1 MTKCPKCGK
10 FIEKLVLYGKQ
21 TQKFR
26 VFLSEGKLQYEWIWS
41 SDYLEEEEYCCPECK
56 EQLFKSDEEALAFLM
71 SDASKVKQNERK
83 ER

>member
-1 MTKCPKCGK
+1 MPRCTKCGK
-10 FIEKLVLYGKQ
+10 FIETLVLYGKQ

-56 EQLFKSDEEALAFLM
+56 EQLFKSDEEVLEFLM
-71 SDASKVKQNERK
+71 SDASKVKRE
-83 ER
+83 

>member
-1 MTKCPKCGK
+1 
-10 FIEKLVLYGKQ
+10 
-21 TQKFR
+21 
-26 VFLSEGKLQYEWIWS
+26 
-41 SDYLEEEEYCCPECK
+41 LEEEEYCCPECK